1 MIAGRSDPPLPLA
14 RLRARGELVEL
25 RAAELGFTVQEAAA
39 LLTAVGDMPV
49 DSAAAAVLRER
60 TEGWAAGLQ
69 LAALTI
75 RHAERPAE
83 AAARLD
89 GGDRHVLDYL
99 SLEVVDRLTPDQR
112 DLLVRAAVLERLSGP
127 LCDAALQRSG
137 SADVLDALDRAD
149 LFVTALDPRR
159 EWYRCHRLLRD
170 VLLRRLADDPDGRTR
185 VLARAADWFLARGY
199 VAAAVAHRIAAGDE
213 DGAAEL
219 LRSQVPAFL
228 ERGELAVDLQLGRQ
242 LPAAAV
248 LRDAGLC
255 VSLRGRP
262 A

>member
-1 MIAGRSDPPLPLA
+1 VVIAGRSDPPLPLA

-25 RAAELGFTVQEAAA
+25 RAAELGFSVQEAAA

-60 TEGWAAGLQ
+60 TKGWAAGLQ

-127 LCDAALQRSG
+127 LCDAAL
-137 SADVLDALDRAD
+137 
-149 LFVTALDPRR
+149 
-159 EWYRCHRLLRD
+159 
-170 VLLRRLADDPDGRTR
+170 
-185 VLARAADWFLARGY
+185 
-199 VAAAVAHRIAAGDE
+199 
-213 DGAAEL
+213 
-219 LRSQVPAFL
+219 
-228 ERGELAVDLQLGRQ
+228 
-242 LPAAAV
+242 
-248 LRDAGLC
+248 
-255 VSLRGRP
+255 
-262 A
+262 